1 VETVLMAKRLY
12 PAVLERGE
20 HEVLGVW
27 FPDFPGCV
35 AGGKDQDEALGRAQV
50 ALERAVEALVE
61 RGLPLPQPTAFDAV
75 RIPRGCQVVT
85 LMALPVTPPELSE
98 RVNVYLPKRLIE
110 RVDSLADK
118 WGMSRSSLFGLA
130 VSRLLDQPGAIL
142 LTETAAGLAKRRK

>member
-1 VETVLMAKRLY
+1 MSKRLY

-35 AGGKDQDEALGRAQV
+35 AGGKDQDEALGRAEI
-50 ALERAVEALVE
+50 ALEQAVEALLE
-61 RGLPLPQPTAFDAV
+61 RGLSLPEPTAFDAIK
-75 RIPRGCQVVT
+75 IPRGCKVVT

-110 RVDSLADK
+110 RVDSLADQR
-118 WGMSRSSLFGLA
+118 GMSRSSLFGLA
-130 VSRLLDQPGAIL
+130 VSRLLDQPGLIL
-142 LTETAAGLAKRRK
+142 FPEAAALLAKRRR